1 APRDV
6 QVEMMP
12 SSPVHE
18 GQEVKL
24 SCRDTAKPP
33 SHTYTWSLGDR
44 ILPHHTA
51 QVLLW
56 PIQATDDGSYSCQA
70 TNTVGTTK
78 SHPTTLEVY
87 YAPRDVRV
95 EVTPSSPVHEGWEVT
110 LSCRDSSKPPSHTYT
125 WSLEGRILPH
135 RTAQV
140 HLRPANVTDG
150 GSYSC
155 WATNPLGISESPP
168 TTLEVYYPPRAATL
182 ENLTALPALVASR
195 ITLRCA
201 LGPAHP
207 APSSIQ
213 WLRNDR
219 WEVDTLG
226 PTLSFNADPARA
238 GAYRCIGQNSAGSTF
253 SPPLSVIV
261 WYPPKAVQVLQSPG
275 GPVMAGGGPVRLH
288 CQIGAAEP
296 PKFTVSWFK
305 NGRELPVLAP
315 DLLLPG
321 PEPADAAAYAC
332 QAQNE
337 VGVARSPPVTL
348 DVRCESH
355 PKIPWGGGWGW

>member
-6 QVEMMP
+6 QVEMTP

-33 SHTYTWSLGDR
+33 SHTYTWSLEGR
-44 ILPHHTA
+44 ILPHRTA

-70 TNTVGTTK
+70 TNTVGTTE
-78 SHPTTLEVY
+78 SFPTTVEVY

-110 LSCRDSSKPPSHTYT
+110 LSCRDSSKPPSHAYT

-140 HLRPANVTDG
+140 HLRPTNVTDG

-155 WATNPLGISESPP
+155 QATNTLGTSKSPP
-168 TTLEVYYPPRAATL
+168 TTLEVYSPPRAATL

-207 APSSIQ
+207 APSIQ

-219 WEVDTLG
+219 WEADTLG

-238 GAYRCIGQNSAGSTF
+238 GAYRCIGQNSAGST
-253 SPPLSVIV
+253 SSLPLSVIV
-261 WYPPKAVQVLQSPG
+261 WYPPKAVEVLQSPG
-275 GPVMAGGGPVRLH
+275 GPVVAGGGPVRLH

-305 NGRELPVLAP
+305 NGRELPVLAL

-332 QAQNE
+332 QARNE
-337 VGVARSPPVTL
+337 VGVTRSPPVNL

-355 PKIPWGGGWGW
+355 PKIPWGGGGGV